1 VNAKNF
7 FAKQVYDSR
16 FFKEAAQKAR
26 DISENPEQLNALLVQ
41 ADKKAREKGRGA
53 LGESWDTLMTFSR
66 MVKAYAAGN
75 YRKVPWKTL
84 VAVVGAI
91 VYFIMPLDFVPDI
104 ILGLGFADDAALLL
118 WIMRWFKKDMDEF
131 LVWEEEIKG
140 IRN

>member
-1 VNAKNF
+1 MNAKNF

-104 ILGLGFADDAALLL
+104 ILGLGFGLMTRPCCSGSCDGSKRI
-118 WIMRWFKKDMDEF
+118 WMSFWCGKK
-131 LVWEEEIKG
+131 K
-140 IRN
+140 